1 MEFEWLDAELKN
13 AIRKFWETRDGG
25 GGVLGGKTLDPF
37 LKIIKKVVDA
47 SGLEGSEIHTGKYT
61 AQLPGYF
68 RPHKAWDAIILHKG
82 QLIAAIEFKSQVGS
96 IGNNFNNRS
105 EEVLGSSLDLVT
117 AIEEAAFGDEANI
130 FRGYL
135 IVVEKSANTLA
146 TPKIN
151 MKYFPVMSGFLLDES
166 ERGRSYQVK
175 DDGTYPSTA
184 GISYLQRYDTMCK
197 RLMIKNLY
205 NATAL
210 IASPIPVEGQDGGM
224 YESVSAETSIKT
236 FLIKLGHHCAVVAS
250 INEQRQ

>member
-1 MEFEWLDAELKN
+1 MKFEWLDAELKK
-13 AIRKFWETRDGG
+13 AVRKFWETRDDG

-37 LKIIKKVVDA
+37 LEIIKKVVDA
-47 SGLEGSEIHTGKYT
+47 SRLEGSEIYTGKYT

-68 RPHKAWDAIILHKG
+68 RPHKAWDAVILHKG
-82 QLIAAIEFKSQVGS
+82 ELIAAIEFKSQVGS

-135 IVVEKSANTLA
+135 IVVEKSANTMA
-146 TPKIN
+146 TPQIN
-151 MKYFPVMSGFLLDES
+151 MKYFPVMPGFLLDER
-166 ERGRSYQVK
+166 ERGVSYQVK
-175 DDGTYPSTA
+175 EDGTYPTA
-184 GISYLQRYDTMCK
+184 TGVSYLQRYDIMCK

-210 IASPIPVEGQDGGM
+210 IASPIPVSGQDGGM
-224 YESVSAETSIKT
+224 YESVSAETSMKT
-236 FLIKLGHHCAVVAS
+236 FLIKLGNHCEVVAS
-250 INEQRQ
+250 INEQK